1 MQRTDP
7 AKARSGLL
15 HALVLISLIS
25 ADITR
30 LAAETLG
37 TSSTG
42 NREVQVLLLLRAH
55 PGLTP
60 SAVAERTGMR
70 RNALSRTL
78 HALSDDRLVRVR
90 AHPQDGRSKLLYPTR
105 KAQTG
110 IDALETAVGDYLIG
124 QSATLQ
130 EIVSLLAARAHG
142 RGPTPSA
149 GPLPGPIG
157 LVEDLTEAGAAYVD
171 EVMTVVTAYG
181 LASGTDRAAL
191 LLIGRGGEVRPS
203 TIGTALHLTS
213 GGTTLLLDRLERA
226 GLVARHR
233 PDHAADRRTVLVT
246 CTPHGDEAVSA
257 ILQVFEQHTTPL
269 VDALERVQQHV
280 AVMSSSA

>member
-1 MQRTDP
+1 MERIEP
-7 AKARSGLL
+7 AGGRSGLL
-15 HALVLISLIS
+15 HAVVLLSLVS
-25 ADITR
+25 ADMSR
-30 LAAETLG
+30 LAAKTLG
-37 TSSTG
+37 RSSIG
-42 NREVQVLLLLRAH
+42 NREIQVLLLLRAH

-70 RNALSRTL
+70 RSALSRAL
-78 HALSDDRLVRVR
+78 GHLSDDRLVRFR

-130 EIVSLLAARAHG
+130 EIVRLLAPGAHDG
-142 RGPTPSA
+142 GSTPPEGVRPS
-149 GPLPGPIG
+149 PIG
-157 LVEDLTEAGAAYVD
+157 LLQGLAKAGAPYVD
-171 EVMTVVTAYG
+171 EVMTVAPNYG
-181 LASGTDRAAL
+181 LTSATDRAAL
-191 LLIGRGGEVRPS
+191 LLVRHDGEVRPS
-203 TIGTALHLTS
+203 RLGEALHLTS